1 MKFGL
6 LLKKY
11 LIRGKTGQFVI
22 KFAGEEHLCKIY
34 IEDGNAVYISMGTR
48 KSDDTLSYIA
58 GKEMEEANFIE
69 GVPPLKRLDEPL
81 NDKLLTLLS
90 DEQAGQTL
98 DDINFEGTAPSQDVD
113 KLLDDFIDIVGPLG
127 TVIAEKVFSSL
138 GYNRGSDMSG
148 ANYSVL
154 LAALLDEIPEKIR
167 ESFKNKHL

>member
-1 MKFGL
+1 
-6 LLKKY
+6 
-11 LIRGKTGQFVI
+11 
-22 KFAGEEHLCKIY
+22 
-34 IEDGNAVYISMGTR
+34 
-48 KSDDTLSYIA
+48 
-58 GKEMEEANFIE
+58 MEEANFIE